1 MKFKIF
7 IDGLWKN
14 NAVFMQVLGL
24 CPTLA
29 VTSTAKNGIGM
40 GLAST
45 AVLIGS
51 NIVVAM
57 VKNFIPA
64 KVRIP
69 AFIVII
75 ATFVTVID
83 MMMNAYMHD
92 LHKVLG
98 LFIPLIVVNCMI
110 LGRAEGFASKNGIF
124 NSIIDGLGM
133 GLGFTLALFI
143 LGSVRE
149 ILGSG
154 AILGVNILGES
165 FKPAIVMILP
175 PGAFIA
181 LGFILFFINYSND
194 RKKEK

>member
-1 MKFKIF
+1 
-7 IDGLWKN
+7 
-14 NAVFMQVLGL
+14 
-24 CPTLA
+24 
-29 VTSTAKNGIGM
+29 
-40 GLAST
+40 
-45 AVLIGS
+45 
-51 NIVVAM
+51 
-57 VKNFIPA
+57 
-64 KVRIP
+64 
-69 AFIVII
+69 
-75 ATFVTVID
+75 
-83 MMMNAYMHD
+83 
-92 LHKVLG
+92 
-98 LFIPLIVVNCMI
+98 MI
-110 LGRAEGFASKNGIF
+110 LGSAEGFASKNGIF